1 MSKNKKSINTELCIA
16 LQSAPIVYIPHF
28 DYEMM
33 DRELESAIK
42 KIGLTADSIAEY
54 DMNLGVVDFVSKK
67 QKKGNEYAAV
77 KQLDAWLNWIVE
89 ANPEEAD
96 EERVFLFKNF
106 QEGVLDNFRIQS
118 YLQTFAAKYKHGDY
132 EMMGPVFSIVIVS
145 PMPVMRLPFAIEKI
159 FTVLDY
165 FIPEMDEI
173 REIVK
178 GYPVA
183 ASVTRRKNLEQFQE
197 ELTYTLLGLHMYEV
211 NQILH
216 SIVARSFSGT
226 LDNNSIADAL
236 EEKQR
241 IVRKSGIIEV
251 VEPDTSFDDVGGLDK
266 LKEDLNNKSLL
277 YRNLNEIQDEK
288 GKIRLP
294 IPKGVLIIGMPGCG
308 KTMIAKA
315 VADKFGVSLLRLD
328 VNRLMG
334 QYVGMSEENLRRALQ
349 TAETAHPCVLWIDEV
364 EKAFAGAGANGG
376 ENDMLVQRLMGQF
389 LTWMQERKTAVYIVA
404 TANDVMR
411 PEFMRKGRFDEVY
424 FVDFPNLEERKSILR
439 NKMGRYGYLD
449 LKTNTIYDFSEFTDN
464 GRENDN
470 FNKIAALMV
479 SDGSN
484 EKTKDGLFSNGF
496 SGAEIESVVNQVMEN
511 VYVKY
516 RLSIDAKEPIQIPIK
531 ISVSDFEEAVKAIRP
546 SVMANQLT
554 PDQEKRKNP
563 LKATN
568 IERIREMQNIYHFIK
583 ATK

>member
-1 MSKNKKSINTELCIA
+1 MSKNKKSFNTELCIA

-118 YLQTFAAKYKHGDY
+118 YLQTFAAKYKQGDY
-132 EMMGPVFSIVIVS
+132 EMMEPVFSIVIVS

-568 IERIREMQNIYHFIK
+568 IERIREMQSIYHFIK